1 MEEMMQR
8 IVTAAESIAE
18 NVRKQTEAHAKFLE
32 VASEGWRKATETAEQ
47 QLATSKTVQV
57 DHEMSI
63 ERHRLAIERT
73 NRDWGAVEKI
83 ASTLSGEGQESK

>member
-1 MEEMMQR
+1 
-8 IVTAAESIAE
+8 
-18 NVRKQTEAHAKFLE
+18 
-32 VASEGWRKATETAEQ
+32 
-47 QLATSKTVQV
+47 
-57 DHEMSI
+57 MSI